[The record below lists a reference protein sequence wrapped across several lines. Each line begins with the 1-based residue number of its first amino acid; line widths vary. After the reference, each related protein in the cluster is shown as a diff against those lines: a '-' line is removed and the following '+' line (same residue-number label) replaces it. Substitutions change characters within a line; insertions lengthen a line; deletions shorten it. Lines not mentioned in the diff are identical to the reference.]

1 MQPRQA
7 TALGAVSHWRLMKV
21 EFEPA
26 PVERLRFRLS
36 PWSSAV
42 FVCGLMLGGVTGCAA
57 PSKPRSPKVP
67 VTVALAEQ
75 RAMPFAL
82 VATGTVEPSQTTSV
96 GSQVGGVIT
105 RILFREGDVVRAGQ
119 PLIELDRRPF
129 RSALDQAR
137 AALARDRSQGEA
149 SRLEAERAEKLFE
162 QNVLSR
168 AEWDQKRAAAGAWA
182 GTIAADSAI
191 VQAARLNLEYASIRA
206 PIAGRT
212 GRLMVHVGDYVK
224 PATSEP
230 LVTINQTRPVRIAFT
245 VPASAVAM
253 VQKHRGA
260 GARVIA
266 SSASGDSMSFEG
278 PLVFVDNAVDPA
290 SGTLLLKGEFANQ
303 DGRLVPGEFV
313 DVRLVLYV
321 EEAAIVV
328 PAPAVT
334 NGQDGAFVYVMNV
347 DSTVVQRPVTVAR
360 TVDEWSVVASGLAA
374 GETVITDG
382 QLRLSPG
389 AKVAVRAPKAA
400 SR

>member
-1 MQPRQA
+1 M
-7 TALGAVSHWRLMKV
+7 V
-21 EFEPA
+21 
-26 PVERLRFRLS
+26 
-36 PWSSAV
+36 
-42 FVCGLMLGGVTGCAA
+42 
-57 PSKPRSPKVP
+57 RS
-67 VTVALAEQ
+67 
-75 RAMPFAL
+75 
-82 VATGTVEPSQTTSV
+82 GQT
-96 GSQVGGVIT
+96 
-105 RILFREGDVVRAGQ
+105 
-119 PLIELDRRPF
+119 LIELDRRPF
-129 RSALDQAR
+129 RSALDLAR

-162 QNVLSR
+162 QNVVSR
-168 AEWDQKRAAAGAWA
+168 AEWDQKRAVAGAWA
-182 GTIAADSAI
+182 GTIAADSAS
-191 VQAARLNLEYASIRA
+191 VQSARLNLEYASIRA
-206 PIAGRT
+206 PISGRT

-230 LVTINQTRPVRIAFT
+230 LVKINQTRPVRVAFN

-266 SSASGDSMSFEG
+266 GSASGDSMTFEG

-328 PAPAVT
+328 PSPAVT

-360 TVDEWSVVASGLAA
+360 TVDEWSVVAGGLAA

-389 AKVAVRAPKAA
+389 AKVAVRSSRAA
-400 SR
+400 SQ